1 MSGRRV
7 HQRFSQTP
15 PAQGQMWIAREV
27 VVDIDHTS
35 GDIVVLSDAPVAVGE
50 RLMLTLVGSHGE
62 RELHVTV
69 VDTRPQIVGGMV
81 RHSMRLAVV
90 SAAPELSEDC
100 GA

>member
-7 HQRFSQTP
+7 HQRFRQRP
-15 PAQGQMWIAREV
+15 PAPGQMWVARDV
-27 VVDIDHTS
+27 VVETDQTS
-35 GDIVVLSDAPVAVGE
+35 GDIVALSDTPAAVGE
-50 RLMLTLVGSHGE
+50 QLILTLVGSQGE

-81 RHSMRLAVV
+81 RHSMRLAIV
-90 SAAPELSEDC
+90 SAPPALSEDC